1 MSESTITNPDTE
13 YQALRV
19 IDDLQGEHRQAGT
32 VPSQRDFARALNMS
46 VGMTNAIIKR
56 LVGKGWLVMHR
67 INGRNLS
74 YALTPEG
81 TREVAKR
88 SYRYLRRTIGNVVRW
103 KDAIDHAVM
112 EARESG
118 CERVLL
124 VGDSD
129 LDFIVEHAAS
139 RHGMVFVRSVASEP
153 GQRAADRQKTML
165 LYSEK
170 LTEAA
175 EDDAL
180 LLQDIIMK
188 KNSDTGETV

>member
-139 RHGMVFVRSVASEP
+139 RHGMVFVQSIASEH

-170 LTEAA
+170 FTEAV

-180 LLQDIIMK
+180 LLQDIIVK
-188 KNSDTGETV
+188 LKTDTGKTV